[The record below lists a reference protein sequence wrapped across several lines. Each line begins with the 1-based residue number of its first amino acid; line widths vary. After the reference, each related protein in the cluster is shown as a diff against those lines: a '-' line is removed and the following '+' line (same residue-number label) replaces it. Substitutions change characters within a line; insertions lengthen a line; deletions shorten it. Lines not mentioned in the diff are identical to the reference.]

1 MNTRAIVPIKLSL
14 SEGDFYTLWAP
25 KWRQNGAE
33 WQAFLGDDE
42 SVLLF
47 NTEAEMLC

>member
-1 MNTRAIVPIKLSL
+1 MNTRAIVPIQLSL

-25 KWRQNGAE
+25 KWRQNGSE

-42 SVLLF
+42 SV
-47 NTEAEMLC
+47 